1 MNWEEKFLTNDSAMF
16 SDDILET
23 LYSFEEPL
31 ENYLRKEF
39 SAVTFDAILLGGMF
53 SLVKSS
59 QQACIDIRFDGLDIK
74 SYDPDFLETLQSET
88 EVFLEKKL
96 MALNLFN
103 KNEKLVLKT
112 NF

>member
-59 QQACIDIRFDGLDIK
+59 QQACIDIRFDCLTSAPMGPNSVIC
-74 SYDPDFLETLQSET
+74 
-88 EVFLEKKL
+88 
-96 MALNLFN
+96 
-103 KNEKLVLKT
+103 
-112 NF
+112 

>member
-1 MNWEEKFLTNDSAMF
+1 MTNDTAMH
-16 SDDILET
+16 SEEILEQ

-39 SAVTFDAILLGGMF
+39 TALTFDAILLGGVF

-103 KNEKLVLKT
+103 NNEKLILKT
-112 NF
+112 QFGWPAAA

>member
-1 MNWEEKFLTNDSAMF
+1 MTNDSAMF

-88 EVFLEKKL
+88 EVFLAKKL
-96 MALNLFN
+96 MALYRFNINAKLLF
-103 KNEKLVLKT
+103 VAHVQ
-112 NF
+112 